1 VTIGVFD
8 SGVGGLSVL
17 QEIRTALPHGRL
29 IYVADSKHLPYGTK
43 APAFIRDRSVAIARF
58 LIEARQSDVVVVG
71 CNTATTHAVDVL
83 RRLFGHVAPIVG
95 MEPAVKPAA
104 LATRSGVVGVLA
116 TGATLAGERVA
127 ALMERNADGI
137 EIVTQACP
145 GLVEQVEAGDLAGP
159 HTHELIQEYTRP
171 LLSRGADAI
180 VLGCTHFNFL
190 QPTIERIVGP
200 TVTLFGAASA
210 VARQTC
216 RVLAANGKPADQDT
230 PGSVEF
236 LTSGE
241 PSRVRPVL
249 ERLWGEP
256 IGNLH
261 RLPPECTSSST
272 SMAR

>member
-1 VTIGVFD
+1 
-8 SGVGGLSVL
+8 
-17 QEIRTALPHGRL
+17 
-29 IYVADSKHLPYGTK
+29 
-43 APAFIRDRSVAIARF
+43 
-58 LIEARQSDVVVVG
+58 
-71 CNTATTHAVDVL
+71 VDEL

-104 LATRSGVVGVLA
+104 RATRSGVVGVLA

-127 ALMERNADGI
+127 ALMERNAEGI

-145 GLVEQVEAGDLAGP
+145 GLVEQVEEGDLSGP
-159 HTHELIQEYTRP
+159 RTLALIQEYAQP

-190 QPTIERIVGP
+190 QPAIGRVAGP
-200 TVTLFGAASA
+200 AVTLFGAAAA

-216 RVLAANGKPADQDT
+216 RIVEASGKPMSCET

-236 LTSGE
+236 WTSGE
-241 PSRVRPVL
+241 PVRVRPVL
-249 ERLWGEP
+249 DRLWGQPVGE
-256 IGNLH
+256 LH